1 MTASV
6 SDVLVVVCFFCYYKI
21 CVLSKSRTKYG
32 GEFGYSQFFRRI
44 FAGQKNRQRIRLSA
58 AAWVSIYG
66 TIFLSRH
73 AVFFIH
79 ELEMTIDHLNNWPTN
94 HVNRE
99 PVHRTFLKRTF
110 KKFSTSFEYLC
121 DLFTNPSPWPTM
133 IFPASRLFISAADD
147 INSLRENP
155 PFGRSSRTAQ
165 TDGQAIL
172 IVDRCRKAP
181 LEILWR
187 TKHIYWIS

>member
-1 MTASV
+1 M
-6 SDVLVVVCFFCYYKI
+6 SDVLVVVVCFFCCYKI

-79 ELEMTIDHLNNWPTN
+79 ELEMTIDHL
-94 HVNRE
+94 
-99 PVHRTFLKRTF
+99 
-110 KKFSTSFEYLC
+110 
-121 DLFTNPSPWPTM
+121 
-133 IFPASRLFISAADD
+133 I
-147 INSLRENP
+147 
-155 PFGRSSRTAQ
+155 
-165 TDGQAIL
+165 
-172 IVDRCRKAP
+172 
-181 LEILWR
+181 
-187 TKHIYWIS
+187 